1 MAFRCAAIGK
11 AVPLCLGV
19 FALILS
25 LLPLE
30 AFATA
35 GKWVAHDQVR
45 LRLVAAGKTTTPAEG
60 EETISLGLQFDLSP
74 GWKIYWR
81 TPGDAGLPPTIDW
94 DGSQNLSGAEMLWPV
109 PHRFSLFGLE
119 TFGYG
124 DEVVFP
130 LIARLE
136 TPGEPVRLKA
146 NVNFLICEE
155 ICIPYQDQVTLN
167 LSGGPFE
174 RTAHAFLIDNY
185 KGQVPGFGAES
196 GLSIEE
202 AALIGTVE
210 APELQVRVRS
220 DLSLEAPD
228 LLVEAPPNFSF
239 GVPVAEIS
247 SDGREA
253 VLRVAAL
260 TGPAGGVLEGKP
272 LTVTVTDGLRG
283 IEQGIMARFTA
294 PPVEAPKEDAMT
306 LIGILG
312 LALIGGLILN
322 LMPCV
327 LPVLSIKLLSVV
339 GQGGRERREIRT
351 GFLASAA
358 GIVFSFLVLASGLI
372 AVKAAGMTVGWGIQ
386 FQQPLFLAAMAV
398 VVTLFACNLF
408 GFFEIRLPSSI
419 GTAAAQSGGKGPLGS
434 FATGAF
440 ATLLA
445 TPCSA
450 PFLGTAVGFALSR
463 GVTEIYAVFAVLGLG
478 LALPYLLVAVF
489 PAIAGRMPKPGAW
502 MIVLR
507 RVLGVALLATA
518 VWLLSVLISQIG
530 WQGAI
535 IAAALLTALA
545 AVLWW
550 NHRRKSGADPSSR
563 ELRFAT
569 PIAVVLLAVATIVV
583 PERLG
588 QKMDSERVSAEAW
601 LPLDK
606 PQIAATVAEGRLV
619 FVDVTADWCI
629 TCQVNKKLV
638 LDSETIAARL
648 AAPDIVTMRG
658 DWTLPNDEISA
669 YLSEFGRYGIPFN
682 AVYGP
687 GAPEG
692 IALPELLTVDAVN
705 EALAKAAG
713 KTQAGG

>member
-1 MAFRCAAIGK
+1 MACRFGAVGK
-11 AVPLCLGV
+11 AVSLC
-19 FALILS
+19 FAAIALILA

-30 AFATA
+30 AVAAA
-35 GKWVAHDQVR
+35 GKWVAHEQVR
-45 LRLVAAGKTTTPAEG
+45 VRLVAAGNTAAPAEG
-60 EETISLGLQFDLSP
+60 ADSIDLGLQFDLSP

-81 TPGDAGLPPTIDW
+81 TPGDAGIPPSIEW
-94 DGSQNLSGAEMLWPV
+94 DGSRNLDAVELLWPV

-130 LIARLE
+130 LVARLSA
-136 TPGEPVRLKA
+136 PGEPLRLRA
-146 NVNFLICEE
+146 NVSFLICEE
-155 ICIPYQDQVTLN
+155 ICIPYQDQLSLN
-167 LSGGPFE
+167 LPAGPFE
-174 RTAHAFLIDNY
+174 RTSHAFLIDNY
-185 KGQVPGFGAES
+185 RGQVPGYGAES
-196 GLSIEE
+196 GLTIEE
-202 AALIGTVE
+202 AVLFGTVE
-210 APELQVRVRS
+210 APELRVRVRS
-220 DLSLEAPD
+220 DLALETPD

-239 GVPVAEIS
+239 GIPTNEIS
-247 SDGREA
+247 EDGREA

-260 TGPAGGVLEGKP
+260 AGPADGVLEGKP
-272 LTVTVTDGLRG
+272 LTITVTDGLRG
-283 IEQGIMARFTA
+283 IEAEIMARFA
-294 PPVEAPKEDAMT
+294 PQPAEVSKSDFSA

-312 LALIGGLILN
+312 LALLGGLILN

-339 GQGGRERREIRT
+339 GQGGRDRREIRI

-358 GIVFSFLVLASGLI
+358 GIIFSFLVLASGL
-372 AVKAAGMTVGWGIQ
+372 VVLKAAGMSIGWGIQ

-408 GFFEIRLPSSI
+408 GFFEIHLPSSL

-434 FATGAF
+434 FVTGAF

-463 GVTEIYAVFAVLGLG
+463 GPAEIYAVFAVLGLG
-478 LALPYLLVAVF
+478 LSLPYLLVAVF
-489 PAIAGRMPKPGAW
+489 PAIAGCLPKPGFW
-502 MIVLR
+502 MTVLR

-518 VWLLSVLISQIG
+518 VWLLSVLVRQVG
-530 WQGAI
+530 WQGAAT
-535 IAAALLTALA
+535 AAALLTALA
-545 AVLWW
+545 ALLWW
-550 NHRRKSGADPSSR
+550 NHRRKSRTNVMSAR

-569 PIAVVLLAVATIVV
+569 PIAVVLLSVATIFV

-588 QKMDSERVSAEAW
+588 EVTEPARVETDTW

-606 PQIAATVAEGRLV
+606 PQIAAAVAEGKVV

-638 LDSETIAARL
+638 LENETISTRL
-648 AAPDIVTMRG
+648 AVPNVVTMRG
-658 DWTLPNDEISA
+658 DWTLPSDEISA
-669 YLSEFGRYGIPFN
+669 YLAEFGRFGIPFN

-692 IALPELLTVDAVN
+692 IALPELLTVEAVN
-705 EALAKAAG
+705 EALAQAAEG
-713 KTQAGG
+713 